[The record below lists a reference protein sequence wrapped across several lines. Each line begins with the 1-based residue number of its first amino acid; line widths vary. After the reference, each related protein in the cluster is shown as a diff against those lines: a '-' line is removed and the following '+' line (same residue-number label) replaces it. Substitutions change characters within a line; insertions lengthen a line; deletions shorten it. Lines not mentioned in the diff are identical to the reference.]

1 MALAH
6 GGIRCTRRSV
16 SRRQREGVRAAL
28 EDEAKPLVLARI
40 QAVLWLAL
48 TAVATSVAF
57 DVHLGR
63 PGLGPLVALKVGS
76 ISAYAV
82 GLVVLWQVR
91 AARWPVA
98 ITAATACVG
107 LTCLV
112 TGAIGRLTGDSLV
125 AAYTLTVITLGGAM
139 VFPWGVP
146 AQLGV
151 VGVAIVTLAG
161 SLEPSV
167 WLETPNL
174 VVALVTVLGA
184 SVYAAH
190 TFDSQRMARK
200 RAEMLQAGQDRVLER
215 VARDGSLAEVLD
227 EVLRTVEEQ
236 APGMLSSIL
245 LVDEDGQRLRHGA
258 ARRLPDAYTRAV
270 DGVAIGPEVGSCG
283 SAAFHRRR
291 VIAEDVMTDPR
302 WAPFRD
308 LAAQHGLRACWSQP
322 MVSAEGAVLGTFAM
336 YYREPRGPTR
346 VEVDLIEAAA
356 HLAGIAVER
365 GHARQ
370 RLERYVSALGAAH
383 AQAQQQAAE
392 LAIARDQ
399 ALASTRAKSEFL
411 ANVSHEIRT
420 PMNGIIGMTDILLET
435 ELGAEQR
442 DYALVVRR
450 CSLALLAVL
459 NDILDSAKIEAGK
472 LTIEQ
477 VNVNLRTLVEEVAM
491 LMAPRAHEKGIE
503 IACLVP
509 PDFPEHV
516 RGDPG
521 RLQQVLTNLVG
532 NAIKFTE
539 VGEVVIEARRRSET
553 ARHAS
558 LVLSVRDTG
567 IGIPADRQAAV
578 FESFTQADGS
588 TTRRYGG
595 TGLGLTICKQL
606 VELMGGTIALEST
619 PGHGTTFSV
628 ELTLEKQETVHPAAQ
643 VHLAGARVLAVD
655 DNPTNRLI
663 LCQQLRSWGCRPTE
677 VTSGPEAMAA
687 LRAAA
692 ATDPFQ
698 LVLLDMQMPEMSGA
712 EVAARVRAEPTIADT
727 ALVLLSSMGALPG
740 GAETARAMGFDAAL
754 AKPIC
759 RSTLF
764 ETVVAALDRVARAP
778 HRAAAAPPP
787 FRVLVAEN
795 NPVEREVLRQMLER
809 LGCRAETAAS
819 PAEVRDAAARQY
831 DLVLLDVQMPE
842 LDVAEALRAIR
853 RGVAGD
859 RRLPVVAV
867 GQDGAGHRET
877 CLATGFDDHLAKPI
891 YVADLAQTLV
901 RWRERIDEARE
912 ADPRLRLG
920 SESDAS
926 MTRS

>member
-1 MALAH
+1 
-6 GGIRCTRRSV
+6 
-16 SRRQREGVRAAL
+16 L
-28 EDEAKPLVLARI
+28 ENEAKPLVVARI
-40 QAVLWLAL
+40 GAVLWLAI
-48 TAVATSVAF
+48 ASVGLSVGF
-57 DVHLGR
+57 DVHMGR
-63 PGLGPLVALKVGS
+63 PGLGPLVALKLGS
-76 ISAYAV
+76 ISAYAIA
-82 GLVVLWQVR
+82 LAALWRVR

-98 ITAATACVG
+98 VGTATACLG
-107 LTCLV
+107 LTCIV

-125 AAYTLTVITLGGAM
+125 AVYTLTVITLGGAM

-146 AQLGV
+146 AQLAV
-151 VGVAIVTLAG
+151 VGFAIVTLAA

-167 WLETPNL
+167 WLQTPNL
-174 VVALVTVLGA
+174 VVALVAVFGA
-184 SVYAAH
+184 SVYAAQ

-215 VARDGSLAEVLD
+215 VARDAPLADVLD
-227 EVLRTVEEQ
+227 EVLHTVEEQ
-236 APGMLSSIL
+236 APGMLCSVL
-245 LVDEDGQRLRHGA
+245 LVDEDGERLRHGV
-258 ARRLPDAYTRAV
+258 ARRLPDEYNRAV

-291 VIAEDVMTDPR
+291 VIVEDIATDPR
-302 WAPFRD
+302 WVAFRD
-308 LAAQHGLRACWSQP
+308 LALPHELRACWSQP
-322 MVSAEGAVLGTFAM
+322 ILSAEGAVLGTFAM
-336 YYREPRGPTR
+336 YYREPRGPSR

-356 HLAGIAVER
+356 HMAGIAVER
-365 GHARQ
+365 GRARQ
-370 RLERYVSALGAAH
+370 RLERYVGALGAAH
-383 AQAQQQAAE
+383 AQAEQQAAE
-392 LAIARDQ
+392 LAVARDQ

-435 ELGAEQR
+435 ELSAEQR
-442 DYALVVRR
+442 DYGLVVRR

-477 VNVNLRTLVEEVAM
+477 VDVNLRTLVEEVAM

-503 IACLVP
+503 IACVVP

-539 VGEVVIEARRRSET
+539 SGEVVIEARRRSET
-553 ARHAS
+553 QRHAS

-606 VELMGGTIALEST
+606 VELMGGTITLEST
-619 PGHGTTFSV
+619 PGRGSTFAV
-628 ELTLEKQETVHPAAQ
+628 ELTLEKQDTVHPAAQ

-663 LCQQLRSWGCRPTE
+663 LCQQLRSWGCRPTD
-677 VTSGPEAMAA
+677 VGSGPEALAA
-687 LRAAA
+687 LRIAADS
-692 ATDPFQ
+692 DPFQ

-712 EVAARVRAEPTIADT
+712 EVAARVRSEPAVADV
-727 ALVLLSSMGALPG
+727 AMVLLSSMGALPG
-740 GAETARAMGFDAAL
+740 GSETARAMGFDAAL

-778 HRAAAAPPP
+778 HRPAAASTPPP
-787 FRVLVAEN
+787 FRVLIAEN
-795 NPVEREVLRQMLER
+795 NPVEREVLRTMLCR
-809 LGCRAETAAS
+809 LGCRADTVAS
-819 PAEVRDAAARQY
+819 PGEIVEATARQRY
-831 DLVLLDVQMPE
+831 DLVLLDVLMPQ
-842 LDVAEALRAIR
+842 LDVVTALDGIR
-853 RGVAGD
+853 RGDPAG
-859 RRLPVVAV
+859 RHLPIVAV

-877 CLATGFDDHLAKPI
+877 CLAIGLDDYLAKPI
-891 YVADLAQTLV
+891 QMADLAQTLV
-901 RWRERIDEARE
+901 RWRDRIDAARSRDV
-912 ADPRLRLG
+912 AAVLP
-920 SESDAS
+920 AA
-926 MTRS
+926 

>member
-1 MALAH
+1 M
-6 GGIRCTRRSV
+6 
-16 SRRQREGVRAAL
+16 SRGERAGVRAAL
-28 EDEAKPLVLARI
+28 ESEAKPLVAARI
-40 QAVLWLAL
+40 QAVLWLAIVSVGL
-48 TAVATSVAF
+48 SVAF

-63 PGLGPLVALKVGS
+63 PGLGALVALKISS
-76 ISAYAV
+76 IAGYLLASAA
-82 GLVVLWQVR
+82 LWRVR
-91 AARWPVA
+91 AARWPV
-98 ITAATACVG
+98 TVGTATACIG
-107 LTCLV
+107 LTCIV
-112 TGAIGRLTGDSLV
+112 TGAIGRMTGDSLV

-151 VGVAIVTLAG
+151 VGFAIVTLAG

-167 WLETPNL
+167 WIQTPNL
-174 VVALVTVLGA
+174 VVALVAVFGA

-190 TFDSQRMARK
+190 TFDSQRLARK
-200 RAEMLQAGQDRVLER
+200 RAEMLQAGQDRVRER
-215 VARDGSLAEVLD
+215 VARDASLADVLD
-227 EVLRTVEEQ
+227 EVLHTVEEQ
-236 APGMLSSIL
+236 APGMLCSVL

-258 ARRLPDAYTRAV
+258 ARRLPDEYNRAV
-270 DGVAIGPEVGSCG
+270 DGVVIGPEVGSCG

-291 VIAEDVMTDPR
+291 IVVEDVVTDPR
-302 WAPFRD
+302 WAAFRD
-308 LAAQHGLRACWSQP
+308 LALAHGLRACWSQP
-322 MVSAEGAVLGTFAM
+322 ILSAEGAVLGTFAM
-336 YYREPRGPTR
+336 YYRQPRGPSR
-346 VEVDLIEAAA
+346 VETELIEAAA

-365 GHARQ
+365 GRARQ
-370 RLERYVSALGAAH
+370 QLERYVGALGAAH
-383 AQAQQQAAE
+383 AQAEQQAAE
-392 LAIARDQ
+392 LAVARDQ

-435 ELGAEQR
+435 EMSTEQR

-491 LMAPRAHEKGIE
+491 RMAPRAQEKGIE
-503 IACLVP
+503 IACVVP
-509 PDFPEHV
+509 PDCPEHV

-539 VGEVVIEARRRSET
+539 TGEVVIEARRRSET

-567 IGIPADRQAAV
+567 IGIPADRQSAV

-606 VELMGGTIALEST
+606 VELMGGTITLEST
-619 PGHGTTFSV
+619 PGHGSTFSV
-628 ELTLEKQETVHPAAQ
+628 ELTLEKQDTVHPAAQ

-677 VTSGPEAMAA
+677 AASGPEALAV

-692 ATDPFQ
+692 DTDPFQ

-712 EVAARVRAEPTIADT
+712 EVAARVRSEPATADT

-740 GAETARAMGFDAAL
+740 GGETARAMGFDAAL

-778 HRAAAAPPP
+778 HRPVPTTPPP

-809 LGCRAETAAS
+809 LGCRSDTVASAAEIVDAV
-819 PAEVRDAAARQY
+819 VRERY
-831 DLVLLDVQMPE
+831 DLVLLDVLMPQ
-842 LDVAEALRAIR
+842 LDVLAALDAIR
-853 RGVAGD
+853 RREASVWH
-859 RRLPVVAV
+859 LPIVAV

-877 CLATGFDDHLAKPI
+877 CLAAGLDDYLAKPI
-891 YVADLAQTLV
+891 QMADLAKTLV
-901 RWRERIDEARE
+901 RWRDRIDAAR
-912 ADPRLRLG
+912 G
-920 SESDAS
+920 QDAAAVLPAA
-926 MTRS
+926 